1 MNPYPRDEG
10 PHSVSYKNLPA
21 WKALES
27 HAAAIAGRTLRDLFA
42 ADGNDRFESSSL
54 QALDLLYD
62 FSRQRV
68 TRETLALLQSLAQAC
83 HLPARIAALFA
94 GEPVNNTEG
103 RAAMHMA
110 LRNRTD
116 RPMYAEGQDVMPE
129 VRAQLARMRDFV
141 SGVHQGRILGFTGAR
156 FTDVVNIGIGGSDL
170 GIVMATEAL
179 ARFRNKGI
187 RLHCVSNVDGVELAD
202 TLEQVNPA
210 TTLFVICSKTFTT
223 QETLA
228 NANAAR
234 EWLIGELGVKGI
246 AHHFVAVSTNHAAMD
261 AFGIA
266 PESRFT
272 MWDWV
277 GGRYSL
283 WSTVGLSIALSLG
296 MDQFE
301 LLLAGGHEMDEHFR
315 TAPLDRNL
323 PVLMGLLGVWNIDF
337 LGLGSLAVLPYDR
350 RLHRFPA
357 YLQQLEMESNGKSV
371 TRDGQHVGYPTGN
384 VVWGEPGNN
393 AQHSFFQLLHQGTAQ
408 VALDF
413 IAPVNGSS
421 RFLAHQDLALANCF
435 AQAEAFAFGQTAEQV
450 RAVLQSKGTAPV
462 DVDRLVPHKVH
473 AGNRPSSL
481 ILMPRM
487 GPRAVG
493 KLIAWYEHKVFVQ
506 SVVWDVNPFDQWG
519 VELGKKLAASMIEP
533 VRTGLW
539 PEGPAHLQKL
549 LSQVQRWRGD

>member
-1 MNPYPRDEG
+1 MNARTDL
-10 PHSVSYKNLPA
+10 VA
-21 WKALES
+21 WKALET
-27 HAAAIAGRTLRDLFA
+27 HAASISPRHLRDIYA
-42 ADGNDRFESSSL
+42 ADPIHRFERMSVA
-54 QALDLLYD
+54 ALDMLYD

-68 TRETLALLQSLAQAC
+68 TPETVSLLTALAEDC
-83 HLPARIAALFA
+83 DLPARIAALFA

-110 LRNRTD
+110 LRNRSD
-116 RPMYAEGQDVMPE
+116 RPMHADGHDVMPE
-129 VRAQLARMRDFV
+129 VRAQLDKMREFV
-141 SGVHQGRILGFTGAR
+141 TGVHQGRILGFTGAR

-179 ARFRNKGI
+179 ARFRNRGI

-202 TLEQVNPA
+202 TLEQINPA

-234 EWLIGELGVKGI
+234 EWLIGELGEKGI

-301 LLLAGGHEMDEHFR
+301 LVLAGGHEMDEHFR
-315 TAPLDRNL
+315 TEPLARNL
-323 PVLMGLLGVWNIDF
+323 PVLMGLLGVWNNNF
-337 LGLGSLAVLPYDR
+337 LGLDSLAVLPYDR

-371 TRDGQHVGYPTGN
+371 TRAGVPVDYRTGN

-408 VALDF
+408 VAIDF

-421 RFLAHQDLALANCF
+421 RFLKNQDLALANCI
-435 AQAEAFAFGQTAEQV
+435 AQAEAFAFGQTPDQV
-450 RAVLQSKGTAPV
+450 RTDLQAKGTAAQEIG
-462 DVDRLVPHKVH
+462 RLVPHKVH

-481 ILMPRM
+481 ILVPRL

-506 SVVWDVNPFDQWG
+506 SVIWDVNPFDQWG
-519 VELGKKLAASMIEP
+519 VELGKKLATSMSEP
-533 VRTGLW
+533 VRTGHW
-539 PEGPAHLQKL
+539 PEGPAHVQSL
-549 LSQVQRWRGD
+549 LARVQNWRAD

>member
-1 MNPYPRDEG
+1 MNTSR
-10 PHSVSYKNLPA
+10 NRLPA
-21 WKALES
+21 WQDLDA
-27 HAAAIAGRTLRDLFA
+27 HAAQLSARHLRDLFA
-42 ADGNDRFESSSL
+42 AQPAGRFEQLSVA
-54 QALDLLYD
+54 ALDVLYD
-62 FSRQRV
+62 YSRQRV
-68 TRETLALLQSLAQAC
+68 TAETIGLLLALARSC
-83 HLPARIAALFA
+83 ELPARIAALFA
-94 GEPVNNTEG
+94 GESVNNTEG

-110 LRNRTD
+110 LRNRSD
-116 RPMYAEGQDVMPE
+116 RPMLADGQDVMPE
-129 VRAQLARMRDFV
+129 VRAQLARMREFV
-141 SGVHQGRILGFTGAR
+141 TGVHQGRILGFTGAR

-170 GIVMATEAL
+170 GVVMVTEAL
-179 ARFRNKGI
+179 ARFRNRGI

-202 TLEQVNPA
+202 TLEKVNPA

-223 QETLA
+223 QETLT

-234 EWLIGELGVKGI
+234 EWLIDELGEKGI
-246 AHHFVAVSTNHAAMD
+246 ARHFVAVSTNQAAMD

-266 PESRFT
+266 PESRFA

-283 WSTVGLSIALSLG
+283 WSTVGLAIALALG

-301 LLLAGGHEMDEHFR
+301 LVLAGGHEMDEHFR
-315 TAPLDRNL
+315 TAPLAQNL
-323 PVLMGLLGVWNIDF
+323 PVLMGLLGVWNNNF
-337 LGLGSLAVLPYDR
+337 LGLDSLAVLPYDR

-371 TRDGQHVGYPTGN
+371 TRAGDPVDYATGN

-393 AQHSFFQLLHQGTAQ
+393 AQHSFFQLLHQGTAR
-408 VALDF
+408 VAVDF

-421 RFLAHQDLALANCF
+421 RFLRQQDLALANCL
-435 AQAEAFAFGQTAEQV
+435 AQAEAFAFGQAPEQV
-450 RAVLQSKGTAPV
+450 RADLQARGLAENEV
-462 DVDRLVPHKVH
+462 ERLAPHKVH

-481 ILMPRM
+481 ILVPRL

-506 SVVWDVNPFDQWG
+506 SVIWDVNPFDQWG
-519 VELGKKLAASMIEP
+519 VELGKKLATSMNEP

-539 PEGPAHLQKL
+539 PQGPEHVQGL
-549 LSQVQRWRGD
+549 LRQVQRWRAD